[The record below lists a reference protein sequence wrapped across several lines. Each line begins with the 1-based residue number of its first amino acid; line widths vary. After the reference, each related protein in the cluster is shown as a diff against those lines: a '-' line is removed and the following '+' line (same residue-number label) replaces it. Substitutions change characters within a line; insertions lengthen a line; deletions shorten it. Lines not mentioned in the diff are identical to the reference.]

1 MAGLVRTRLLLE
13 AGNAEVWRRTTAG
26 HSDAQSK
33 CGRARSQLQAES
45 TPTPLPK
52 PQSVAS
58 HRPETQMPRDYEIT
72 PNPKGGGEIRIHGED
87 GKIRQSDAI
96 ATPDPFPPRG

>member
-1 MAGLVRTRLLLE
+1 MTGPVAASVIEMRASAVATPGREHPDSAPE
-13 AGNAEVWRRTTAG
+13 ATVKT
-26 HSDAQSK
+26 
-33 CGRARSQLQAES
+33 
-45 TPTPLPK
+45 
-52 PQSVAS
+52 S
-58 HRPETQMPRDYEIT
+58 HRPGATQMPRDYKNT

>member
-1 MAGLVRTRLLLE
+1 
-13 AGNAEVWRRTTAG
+13 
-26 HSDAQSK
+26 
-33 CGRARSQLQAES
+33 
-45 TPTPLPK
+45 
-52 PQSVAS
+52 
-58 HRPETQMPRDYEIT
+58 MPRDYEIT